1 MLRKLSFLFI
11 YVSVV
16 CSCTH
21 KDSAMEKKIFHYNQ
35 SEGLSSLD
43 PAFARNQANMWAVN
57 QLYNGLVEL
66 DEKMNVVPC
75 LAESWSVSPD
85 GKVYTFKLKKGI
97 KFHDSEIFPGGIGRE
112 VQARDFIYSFKRLID
127 PATAST
133 GAWVFNDKVLR
144 DKLGNIS
151 DTCFKAVDNYTLKI
165 YLKQSFPSFIQML
178 TMQYCYVIP
187 HEGVEKYD
195 KEFRNHPV
203 GTGPFVF
210 KVWEEGSTLIMLKN
224 PKYWRKDSKGVQLPY
239 LDAVQISFLT
249 DKNMA
254 FVTFLKK
261 KIDFISGIDESSK
274 EQILDPYGNIRKEFA
289 DQYKVEKLL
298 YLNTEYLGF
307 QLDKSLYP
315 DGNHPFLNKKVRQA
329 MSYGINRH
337 ELIAYIRNNLGIPA
351 TSGMTPYPLPSYNS
365 KEVKGYDYDPEKAS
379 RLLKEAGYPSGKGLP
394 IIELYTTAE
403 YREISEFL
411 QKSWSKIGLKV
422 NIQVNQAST
431 FREMVDNGR
440 VSFFR
445 GSWIGDYP
453 DAENYMSLFYSKNF
467 SPAGPNKTHF
477 VNKEFDNLYELSQQ
491 EHNLQR
497 RYKMYRQMD
506 QIVMNES
513 PVIVLYYD
521 EIIRLMQNKVRGLDV
536 NPMNSLNLEKVDFV
550 EDSTS
555 AKK

>member
-1 MLRKLSFLFI
+1 MLRKLSFLVL
-11 YVSVV
+11 YVSVIWG
-16 CSCTH
+16 CSH
-21 KDSAMEKKIFHYNQ
+21 KDSTKEKKIFHYNQ

-66 DEKMNVVPC
+66 DNKLNVVPC
-75 LAESWSVSPD
+75 LAESWEVSAD
-85 GKVYTFKLKKGI
+85 GKQYTFKLRKGV
-97 KFHDSEIFPGGIGRE
+97 KFHDSEIFPGGKGRE
-112 VQARDFIYSFKRLID
+112 VLARDFVYSFRRLID
-127 PATAST
+127 PVTAST
-133 GAWVFNDKVLR
+133 GAWVFNDKVIR

-165 YLKQSFPSFIQML
+165 YLKQSFPSFLQML
-178 TMQYCYVIP
+178 TMQYCYVVP
-187 HEGVEKYD
+187 HEGVQKYD

-203 GTGPFVF
+203 GTGPFKF

-224 PKYWRKDSKGVQLPY
+224 PNYWRKDEQGKQLPY

-249 DKNMA
+249 DKNMS

-289 DQYKVEKLL
+289 EQYKVEKLL

-307 QLDKSLYP
+307 QLDKTKYP
-315 DGNHPFLNKKVRQA
+315 DGKHPFLNKKVRQA

-365 KEVKGYDYDPEKAS
+365 REVKGYDYEPEKALQ
-379 RLLKEAGYPSGKGLP
+379 LLKEAGYPSGRGLP
-394 IIELYTTAE
+394 TFDLYTTVE
-403 YREISEFL
+403 YREITEFL
-411 QKSWSKIGLKV
+411 QKSWSKLGIKV
-422 NIQVNQAST
+422 NIQINQSST
-431 FREMVDNGR
+431 YREMVDNGR
-440 VSFFR
+440 VQFFR

-477 VNKEFDNLYELSQQ
+477 TNKEFDNLYELAQL
-491 EHNLQR
+491 EHNLSK
-497 RYKMYRQMD
+497 RYKLYQQMD

-521 EIIRLMQNKVRGLDV
+521 EIIRLMQNKVRGFDA
-536 NPMNSLNLEKVDFV
+536 NPMNTLNLEKVDFV
-550 EDSTS
+550 ED
-555 AKK
+555 KK